1 MAADWQ
7 KLFAQTDKNT
17 ISTTVIEQF
26 TRSYL
31 AFSQRL

>member
-7 KLFAQTDKNT
+7 KLFAQTDKNI